1 MGAALIK
8 DFLLPSDP
16 PPYTQNKRS
25 SSAMESHSEDE
36 CSDSDMDRNNDGK
49 K

>member
-16 PPYTQNKRS
+16 PPYTRS